1 MRTGKPAEPCRLAS
15 APEDPEVRVYTWE
28 RVTVESPLSQL
39 QTLLR
44 GLPPALSL
52 EALLVELDHRLRGTG
67 LRAEAAGEVLT
78 PLGLLRGAV
87 VVRGGEKG
95 YLLVR
100 TESREASKTVIELLP
115 RALLGSPLEDLVPF
129 PLGPEP
135 GGEARLSLVLD
146 VKAPGAALSPP
157 ALKGEYAMWWG
168 KEEGEAFPY
177 TRAAEAWT
185 RWFQTLAGR
194 EEEGLF
200 ELLTLLG
207 VPLEGVDRA
216 KGAPDG
222 LILPLILPSGA
233 RALLTYREDRGPRLH
248 FRRETPAWEAEA
260 LVLNFLRMLR
270 KKLPPAPVRE
280 SEPLRWWQKV
290 LKRSAEELTA
300 AVGRVRI

>member
-1 MRTGKPAEPCRLAS
+1 VA
-15 APEDPEVRVYTWE
+15 VE
-28 RVTVESPLSQL
+28 RPLPQL
-39 QTLLR
+39 DALLR
-44 GLPPALSL
+44 SVPSALPL

-67 LRAEAAGEVLT
+67 LKAEAAGEVLT
-78 PLGLLRGAV
+78 PFGLLRGAV
-87 VVRGGEKG
+87 VVRGEEKG

-100 TESREASKTVIELLP
+100 TESREASRTVIELLP
-115 RALLGSPLEDLVPF
+115 RALLGSPLEDLVPL

-168 KEEGEAFPY
+168 KGEGEVFPY

-185 RWFQTLAGR
+185 RWFRTLAGR

-200 ELLTLLG
+200 QLLSLLG

-222 LILPLILPSGA
+222 LTFPLTLPSGA
-233 RALLTYREDRGPRLH
+233 RALLTYRKDRGPRLH
-248 FRRETPAWEAEA
+248 FRREAPAWEAEA
-260 LVLNFLRMLR
+260 LVLNLLRMLR
-270 KKLPPAPVRE
+270 KKLPPASVRE
-280 SEPLRWWQKV
+280 SEPLRWWQGV
-290 LKRSAEELTA
+290 LRRTAEELTE
-300 AVGRVRI
+300 AVGKVRV

>member
-1 MRTGKPAEPCRLAS
+1 VAAER
-15 APEDPEVRVYTWE
+15 
-28 RVTVESPLSQL
+28 PLPQL
-39 QTLLR
+39 DALLR
-44 GLPPALSL
+44 DIPPAPSL
-52 EALLVELDHRLRGTG
+52 EALLVELDHRLCGAG
-67 LRAEAAGEVLT
+67 LKVEAAGEVLT
-78 PLGLLRGAV
+78 PFGLLRGAV
-87 VVRGGEKG
+87 AARGEEGG

-100 TESREASKTVIELLP
+100 TESREASRTVIELLP
-115 RALLGSPLEDLVPF
+115 RALLGSPLENLVPF

-157 ALKGEYAMWWG
+157 TLKGEYAMWWG
-168 KEEGEAFPY
+168 KGEGEVFPY

-185 RWFQTLAGR
+185 RWFRTLAGR

-222 LILPLILPSGA
+222 LVLPLTLPSGT

-260 LVLNFLRMLR
+260 LVLNLLRMLR
-270 KKLPPAPVRE
+270 KKLPLTPVRE
-280 SEPLRWWQKV
+280 SEPLRWWQEV
-290 LKRSAEELTA
+290 LKRSAEELTE
-300 AVGRVRI
+300 AVGRVRV